1 MNVYLFQ
8 AEVVKSG
15 WRYPISPQKKQAWH
29 RNCYNS
35 NAHHTLFIYWQDV
48 LDYSEPHCITIYG
61 KCHMVLLFDK
71 MWHDM
76 SETSI
81 TKVRRHFSPE
91 QFQHSITCM
100 NVLAYFPYVLDTLLI
115 PFFFSRQQGDTL
127 VMPNGIQMEPTRWS
141 QLHFTTDDH
150 ATDHIPH
157 LGIVVIELRY
167 NQVYYDNN
175 RLLKYASQWKSL

>member
-115 PFFFSRQQGDTL
+115 PFFFLDSKEIL
-127 VMPNGIQMEPTRWS
+127 WSCQMESRWS
-141 QLHFTTDDH
+141 QQDGLSFILQLTIMPLTTSLTWELWWLSWDTIKSIMTI
-150 ATDHIPH
+150 TDF
-157 LGIVVIELRY
+157 
-167 NQVYYDNN
+167 
-175 RLLKYASQWKSL
+175 